1 MFKTYVVLAI
11 SIVLNAAANIF
22 MKAGALKPK
31 ENNQLID
38 VFINMATNS
47 LIWGGISCFALGLAA
62 YNYALV
68 KMNLSVAYPINTS
81 VGYIIV
87 VLASWVLF
95 KESLTIVQISGIA
108 VISVGVWMV
117 AR

>member
-1 MFKTYVVLAI
+1 MFMTYVVLAV
-11 SIVLNAAANIF
+11 SIVLNAAANIL

-38 VFINMATNS
+38 VFINMATNPV
-47 LIWGGISCFALGLAA
+47 IWGGICCFALGLAA
-62 YNYALV
+62 YNYALI

-87 VLASWVLF
+87 VLVSWLLF
-95 KESLTIVQISGIA
+95 KENLSIIQISGLA
-108 VISVGVWMV
+108 VICAGVWMV
-117 AR
+117 SR

>member
-1 MFKTYVVLAI
+1 MFRTYVVLGI
-11 SIVLNAAANIF
+11 SIMLNAAANIL

-31 ENNQLID
+31 ESNQVMD
-38 VFINMATNS
+38 VFINMATNPV
-47 LIWGGISCFALGLAA
+47 IWGGICCFALGLAA
-62 YNYALV
+62 YNYALI
-68 KMNLSVAYPINTS
+68 KMNLSVAYPVNTS

-87 VLASWVLF
+87 VLASWILF
-95 KESLTIVQISGIA
+95 KESLSIVQISGIA